1 MTACARSQ
9 EKQIKELKGQLA
21 AAGGGAPASSGACAT
36 PSATASDL
44 FPPTP
49 ATAGVATPA
58 AAAAPAPQPAADPLR
73 PNLIPTAEVER
84 LRRQNKRL
92 VAQLQETRLSRSDE
106 GHEHLK
112 QVVRRLLEL
121 PDDQSE
127 SAYQVVV
134 ALLGLSPSERARL
147 NRARAERLDS
157 RRSSLSFF

>member
-1 MTACARSQ
+1 MITPPQDA
-9 EKQIKELKGQLA
+9 QIKELKGQLA

-36 PSATASDL
+36 PGAAAADL

-58 AAAAPAPQPAADPLR
+58 APPSAAAPATRPPDPLR

-127 SAYQVVV
+127 SAFQVVF
-134 ALLGLSPSERARL
+134 ALLGLSPSERAQL
-147 NRARAERLDS
+147 QRARAERLS
-157 RRSSLSFF
+157 RRSSLGFF